1 MRKVLAAS
9 IVAALFLHTGLV
21 YASDAPKIGDTVDD
35 HALKTIDG
43 KTVKLSDYRN
53 DKEGKGGKF
62 VVLTFWSYKCPT
74 GKRMMEYNE
83 TVAEFCREND
93 AVFLGISSYG
103 ETEDQVK
110 DYSKKKN
117 VSYSIAYDDDHSF
130 VRKLGASVVS
140 TTAILDKDGKVVYYG
155 SLVSRKDDKETGE
168 KVPHVLNAMKQLV
181 AGKEVSRSETTTF
194 G

>member
-9 IVAALFLHTGLV
+9 IIAALLVVTGLA

-35 HALKTIDG
+35 HVLKTIEG
-43 KTVKLSDYRN
+43 KSVKLSDYRN
-53 DKEGKGGKF
+53 DKDGKGGKF

-83 TVAEFCREND
+83 KVAEFCREND

-103 ETEDQVK
+103 ESKDQVK
-110 DYSKKKN
+110 EYSKKKN
-117 VSYSIAYDDDHSF
+117 VSYSIAYDDDQSM
-130 VRKLGASVVS
+130 VKKLGANVVS

-155 SLVSRKDDKETGE
+155 SLVSRKDDKETGA

-181 AGKEVSRSETTTF
+181 AGKKVSKSETTTF